1 MGSEQEPRRDPRVP
15 HAFIARYRSVD
26 DVAGGWLVSPL
37 RDLSS
42 HGARFLCEQAFAVGS
57 KLDFQ
62 LQLGVAQQ
70 PVRLTARVA
79 WIKPAQIMQIFEV
92 GVTFDPGDPAAQQA
106 LNAAVAHFIAKTK
119 G

>member
-1 MGSEQEPRRDPRVP
+1 MSDQEPRRDPRVP
-15 HAFIARYRSVD
+15 RAFIARYRSAD
-26 DVAGGWLVSPL
+26 DSASGWLVSPL
-37 RDLSS
+37 RDLSN
-42 HGARFLCEQAFAVGS
+42 HGARFLCEQEFAVGS

-70 PVRLTARVA
+70 PIWLMARVA
-79 WIKPAQIMQIFEV
+79 WIKPAQIMRIFEV

-106 LNAAVAHFIAKTK
+106 LNAAVAHFIQKTK